1 MSTLCKNT
9 IRKLEAAGHVCIG
22 LTWATNSRETI
33 QGKDTFKLQL
43 TEQRV
48 FRVNAEHTNL
58 RSTNI
63 WGVAL
68 KRDTYPSIS
77 TAAAIRFSVHQDR
90 HAQGHAVGEPLR
102 PHDGKIALKKNQPQL
117 V

>member
-1 MSTLCKNT
+1 MYNT
-9 IRKLEAAGHVCIG
+9 IRKLEAAGHVDIAW
-22 LTWATNSRETI
+22 TWATNSRETI

-43 TEQRV
+43 TEQWV

-68 KRDTYPSIS
+68 KRDAYPSIS
-77 TAAAIRFSVHQDR
+77 TVAAFRFR
-90 HAQGHAVGEPLR
+90 CI
-102 PHDGKIALKKNQPQL
+102 KIAMPKAMKLAKPYDVTTKNMA
-117 V
+117 